1 MSSPCTA
8 DPPPPDRRLNLAHLQ
23 ELQGCDIA
31 FPTSP
36 RPQLPPLPW
45 RRWPVEVRRANTRHV
60 VSRWSARRTDK
71 CLPWFQSYCL
81 RVCCWTR
88 LASASSI
95 KKGRSTRVLSP
106 QLKNLN
112 APEVPPGYLR
122 RCLLAGAAQHACST
136 RLPVVR
142 HDALFDANGTLHIDT
157 SVDVPRFDPGD
168 EALAFLREQGYV
180 VIRGVAN
187 SSELAHARELL
198 WDFLEGAGVGVERG
212 RPETWINSA
221 PNQYGIVWEFGVGQ
235 SRLMWFLRCACACA
249 RV

>member
-1 MSSPCTA
+1 M
-8 DPPPPDRRLNLAHLQ
+8 RNKER
-23 ELQGCDIA
+23 
-31 FPTSP
+31 
-36 RPQLPPLPW
+36 
-45 RRWPVEVRRANTRHV
+45 RRARRAPFTQDPSTDLQAREV
-60 VSRWSARRTDK
+60 VGG
-71 CLPWFQSYCL
+71 
-81 RVCCWTR
+81 V
-88 LASASSI
+88 
-95 KKGRSTRVLSP
+95 
-106 QLKNLN
+106 
-112 APEVPPGYLR
+112 
-122 RCLLAGAAQHACST
+122 AGAAQHACST

-221 PNQYGIVWEFGVGQ
+221 PNQYGIV
-235 SRLMWFLRCACACA
+235 
-249 RV
+249 